1 MQVKLLPEQDDLAQA
16 ETVINERFDDKQGGG
31 RCAKEK

>member
-1 MQVKLLPEQDDLAQA
+1 MQDKLFPEQDDLAQA
-16 ETVINERFDDKQGGG
+16 ETVRNEWFDDKQGGS